1 VRAKVRMADTSEGR
15 PGKNGDAGPKPGI
28 YAITWQ
34 CASLTLAEN
43 HEVAVKM
50 GEAVG
55 ISR

>member
-1 VRAKVRMADTSEGR
+1 MADTSRGF
-15 PGKNGDAGPKPGI
+15 PGKNGDAGPSQGL

-43 HEVAVKM
+43 HEVALKM

-55 ISR
+55 MSR